1 ADTLGNNNNEATV
14 PEQRFSFN
22 PYITN
27 WKNTHYIATA
37 DYHIISKKPPTARVK
52 GKVMYQWPSTPG
64 VLHPYANQQ
73 IKITMHS
80 DGVGGDYTDQAI
92 SAGNCQF
99 YPAVLVE
106 PVQSPNGWT
115 YQRPVPQLPDGVV
128 AAGVTDGNG
137 NFDIEVLDLT
147 RMGKINVTLNQTDGQ
162 PHGET
167 CDEKQ
172 KKIQD
177 AAIANAKADAHT
189 GSAAVVNGY
198 TSQTMLDYLA
208 IIKEKVK
215 NNGGGDDGEL
225 DFGAGA
231 GTDFGT
237 GIPSS
242 SLHGTNAA
250 DLLNNHGNGTG
261 GNPGFGG
268 GANPVN
274 FGLNGHG
281 VPNFGTYGAG
291 AAAGAATQQ
300 NLMHFQQDSPFGPAM
315 PEQMPDNSLV
325 LDRYF
330 MLEGIPDL
338 VSQNKNAVNQPS
350 HFVVQPFETV
360 DLGTII
366 TNVPELKDFPV
377 NIYARNQTDSHALA
391 GAKVVVIRNPFAKT
405 ADPKFDGEGSVK
417 HPDQKLLS
425 PGFRSTAT
433 YQGASAYY
441 GGYGLLSGYQQY
453 NYKQDS
459 TFEWVI
465 DHPLEVSNASGNK
478 VTVNLGNMR
487 LYGDL
492 SQYALQISP
501 NPEGTG
507 GSFAPLIVSLP
518 IINTQGDYD
527 GYVTHDAFFSN
538 NQFGKQVIATDNN
551 IGGSKFQGYD
561 IHGIY
566 VTLSPSRIAG
576 RVYDANTSKGLK
588 SAMVTITINNQV
600 HNIATLDTSGYFE
613 VINGQGVYWGDNTK
627 VNITAAATGYYAVNS
642 GYNKTAASYGD
653 NVYTTVGL
661 LPSAQLFGKIV
672 DENGLEVD
680 SYIQDN
686 DGSIFTSSDLKSGLP
701 IVSKVQHN
709 LKIMPKDVG
718 YFETVVN
725 ITPKD
730 GYNSLP
736 NTVVYRRKHRM
747 DFHITASDG
756 SNLPDNSIQVIINN
770 DQKLSAMV
778 VGNHARISFEN
789 VSVYNY
795 SVQVTDT
802 KNFGFVPKIFNIKNE
817 ESEKMMPYD
826 VVLDKGATVTG
837 HVTMNNQPVVN
848 ARVYMD
854 YSEDKGIFSVI
865 SQNDKAKL
873 EAHTNADGAY
883 IISGIPVAN
892 GDQVKIHATFD
903 ADYTV
908 NGGLASV
915 TINDN
920 SAIANFALTK
930 FNGPVINNVF
940 GFPLSVEK
948 IEKIDNSRS
957 KVTGIV
963 DLSSNNSS
971 FTWLNTDSKIRVS
984 E

>member
-1 ADTLGNNNNEATV
+1 
-14 PEQRFSFN
+14 
-22 PYITN
+22 
-27 WKNTHYIATA
+27 
-37 DYHIISKKPPTARVK
+37 
-52 GKVMYQWPSTPG
+52 
-64 VLHPYANQQ
+64 
-73 IKITMHS
+73 
-80 DGVGGDYTDQAI
+80 
-92 SAGNCQF
+92 
-99 YPAVLVE
+99 
-106 PVQSPNGWT
+106 
-115 YQRPVPQLPDGVV
+115 
-128 AAGVTDGNG
+128 
-137 NFDIEVLDLT
+137 
-147 RMGKINVTLNQTDGQ
+147 
-162 PHGET
+162 
-167 CDEKQ
+167 
-172 KKIQD
+172 
-177 AAIANAKADAHT
+177 
-189 GSAAVVNGY
+189 
-198 TSQTMLDYLA
+198 
-208 IIKEKVK
+208 
-215 NNGGGDDGEL
+215 
-225 DFGAGA
+225 
-231 GTDFGT
+231 
-237 GIPSS
+237 
-242 SLHGTNAA
+242 
-250 DLLNNHGNGTG
+250 
-261 GNPGFGG
+261 
-268 GANPVN
+268 
-274 FGLNGHG
+274 
-281 VPNFGTYGAG
+281 
-291 AAAGAATQQ
+291 
-300 NLMHFQQDSPFGPAM
+300 
-315 PEQMPDNSLV
+315 
-325 LDRYF
+325 
-330 MLEGIPDL
+330 
-338 VSQNKNAVNQPS
+338 
-350 HFVVQPFETV
+350 
-360 DLGTII
+360 
-366 TNVPELKDFPV
+366 
-377 NIYARNQTDSHALA
+377 
-391 GAKVVVIRNPFAKT
+391 
-405 ADPKFDGEGSVK
+405 
-417 HPDQKLLS
+417 
-425 PGFRSTAT
+425 
-433 YQGASAYY
+433 
-441 GGYGLLSGYQQY
+441 YQQY

-984 E
+984 EVVFTQQQVNGVATMVPEAASVTLDGIASLKMKYQEKYNVLLTKPASGVAAQQSKSAVGVFNGFNMSTSSLKIEKDGNGGAVMAKASITDNSFNFPSSYLDFTDSVTNQPIPFYLSTPVANSTTNKTTIKALYNGGKSTGGLSKTARASQLIAPEYYLSNADGNPLAFKFINFSTTASPASSYIDNAGKIHLDVTVLGNIPNSTPGDVSVHIKNLVLDGNAIQASMGNDPIIVNLQTWQL